1 MATGETRSKSFE
13 ELLDLMAYSP
23 ELLMHP
29 VDLLTVEQ
37 ASNHAGVPKTTV
49 DSALSGVQEFR
60 SLVVAESINEL
71 ATDPGPSTWAAMQR
85 GIAAE
90 SLETGLAEVLAARAV
105 ELATDP
111 AFALFLTGHD
121 QFDDPIVSRAVAR
134 TADRLIRCFV
144 PFIETVSVSN
154 GSTERL
160 TPEAAFATLHA
171 LLTEAYRVLTRLA
184 GDDADLDRRLAADA
198 GRFMAVELARPS
210 NGLSWDT
217 YFPPVP
223 PADEPLSGRLAQAVG
238 GGAELLLTGSMPLT
252 TRLTVSE
259 ITSTM
264 GISVAA
270 FYRRFGSIA
279 EFERMMLERVG
290 RGVIYGFGDEF
301 FDNLLHSIRQ
311 GEISSIEAV
320 TTFAENGAMAV
331 RRHIE
336 SRRPG
341 HQVVPWFGTELGNE
355 VFSGAYRDAYARRGA
370 FYDELA
376 DFAGLSFIGDITG
389 ATVSAVLNA
398 HSFIA
403 EMIVRRA
410 PDRAA
415 GLDALETRIPVV
427 HASLYC

>member
-1 MATGETRSKSFE
+1 MAIGEIRSESLE

-37 ASNHAGVPKTTV
+37 AANHAGVPKTTV
-49 DSALSGVQEFR
+49 DSALAGVQEFR
-60 SLVVAESINEL
+60 SLVVAESIDEL

-85 GIAAE
+85 AIAAE
-90 SLETGLAEVLAARAV
+90 SLDAGLAEILRARSV

-111 AFALFLTGHD
+111 AFALFLNGHD
-121 QFDDPIVSRAVAR
+121 QFDDPIITRAVAH
-134 TADRLIRCFV
+134 TSDRLITSFV
-144 PFIETVSVSN
+144 PFVETVSVAA
-154 GSTERL
+154 GGPACL
-160 TPEAAFATLHA
+160 TPEVAFAALHA

-184 GDDADLDRRLAADA
+184 GDDADLDRRLALDA
-198 GRFMAVELARPS
+198 GHFMAIELDRPP
-210 NGLSWDT
+210 NGLPWDT
-217 YFPPVP
+217 YFPPLP
-223 PADEPLSGRLAQAVG
+223 PAAEPLNGRLAQAVRA
-238 GGAELLLTGSMPLT
+238 GADLLLTASMPLT

-279 EFERMMLERVG
+279 EFERMMLERIG
-290 RGVIYGFGDEF
+290 QGVIYGFGDEF

-320 TTFAENGAMAV
+320 TTFADNGAMAV

-376 DFAGLSFIGDITG
+376 AFAGLSFIGDITG

-415 GLDALETRIPVV
+415 GLEAVESRIPVV
-427 HASLYC
+427 YASLYR